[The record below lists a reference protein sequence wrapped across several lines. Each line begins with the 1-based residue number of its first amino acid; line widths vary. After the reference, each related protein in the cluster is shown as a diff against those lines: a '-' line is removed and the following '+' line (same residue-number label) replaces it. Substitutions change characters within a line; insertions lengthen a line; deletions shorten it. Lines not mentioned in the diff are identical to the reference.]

1 MYIPVLNKIVWEFS
15 NDVSYCANG
24 SSYLCSTSAI
34 RDECIETQT
43 SCVLGHPQKLMQKSE
58 ICEVPFWL
66 NNLKYTQYMLE
77 KMDILYNML
86 LYMKAILLLS
96 WCSVDY
102 KIKLYYVF
110 NVVWYYQDNFE
121 KEIHSQVETKT
132 EIC

>member
-1 MYIPVLNKIVWEFS
+1 
-15 NDVSYCANG
+15 
-24 SSYLCSTSAI
+24 
-34 RDECIETQT
+34 
-43 SCVLGHPQKLMQKSE
+43 
-58 ICEVPFWL
+58 
-66 NNLKYTQYMLE
+66 MLE

-132 EIC
+132 ENMLATF